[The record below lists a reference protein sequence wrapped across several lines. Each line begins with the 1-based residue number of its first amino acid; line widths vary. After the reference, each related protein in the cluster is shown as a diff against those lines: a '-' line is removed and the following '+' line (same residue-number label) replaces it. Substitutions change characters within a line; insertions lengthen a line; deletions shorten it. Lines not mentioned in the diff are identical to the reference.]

1 MPKGTVKPLAKIV
14 LEGEVCSPA
23 LAPPQTL
30 TLQTLQETLAHV
42 VSKQYDVDIR
52 ITSLFGL
59 LEEASTLLFGSEPH
73 TTALL
78 PRGGDEKTA
87 QREGI
92 VAQLNQLASALERA
106 EAEHVR
112 RLDVLE
118 EVVKT
123 IFKRLDIGFGCE
135 GEAE

>member
-1 MPKGTVKPLAKIV
+1 MPKGTVKSLAKIV

-42 VSKQYDVDIR
+42 ASKQYDVDSR
-52 ITSLFGL
+52 ITRLFGL
-59 LEEASTLLFGSEPH
+59 LEEASTLLFGSEPQ
-73 TTALL
+73 TTAL
-78 PRGGDEKTA
+78 RGSDEKET
-87 QREGI
+87 QREGT

-106 EAEHVR
+106 EDEHVR

-135 GEAE
+135 DEAK